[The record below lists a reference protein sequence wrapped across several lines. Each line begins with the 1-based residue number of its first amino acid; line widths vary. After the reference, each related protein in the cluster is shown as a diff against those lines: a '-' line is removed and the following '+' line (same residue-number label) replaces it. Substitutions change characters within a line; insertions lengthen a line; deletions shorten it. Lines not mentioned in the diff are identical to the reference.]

1 MHPARIAAVIIAAII
16 LLIIVLL
23 VAFPFFLLIR
33 IVEHNVMYGT
43 LRTPQVKISE
53 IYPLLKTGDLLMF
66 VPQVCNLS
74 NACLSHS
81 FFSHASMLLRDGN
94 LVYTTEAHPTGGELM
109 PNPDVP
115 GTDYY
120 MKKGAASAPML
131 TRVKFYSGMTFVMP
145 LSHTLD
151 PEREQVLKNT
161 ADQLHKIGYPYPT
174 VKQGIASMV
183 FGCKT
188 STRQCFQHVAHL
200 LDVAG
205 LTPLNQDTPLAEL
218 GFLQVCQ
225 IISNLANCPLPDGYH
240 YGRPIRLLYDID
252 MLSVA

>member
-1 MHPARIAAVIIAAII
+1 
-16 LLIIVLL
+16 
-23 VAFPFFLLIR
+23 
-33 IVEHNVMYGT
+33 MYSI

-66 VPQVCNLS
+66 VSPTCVNSALCQT
-74 NACLSHS
+74 
-81 FFSHASMLLRDGN
+81 FFSHASMLLREGD
-94 LVYTTEAHPTGGELM
+94 LVYTTETQTKCEIM

-120 MKKGAASAPML
+120 MKKGAALAPML
-131 TRVKFYSGMTFVMP
+131 TRVKFHSGMSFVMP
-145 LSHTLD
+145 LSHALD

-174 VKQGIASMV
+174 IKQGIASMV

-188 STRQCFQHVAHL
+188 STRHCFQHVAHL

-205 LTPLNQDTPLAEL
+205 LTPLNQDKPLAEL

-225 IISNLANCPLPDGYH
+225 IISNLANCALPNGYH

-252 MLSVA
+252 TLSIA